1 MKFLHTADLHLG
13 QIMYQNYS
21 REDEHSH
28 FFDQLKAWC
37 REHKPDALLVSG
49 DVFDIQQPGAEVKR
63 RFNEF
68 FVALHRAFPQMSI
81 VITAG
86 NHDSASRIHADNA
99 VWSLGNIKVVGIP
112 PSKHCLEEGDGWQ
125 DEYIVELASG
135 YVIALPFSVAPKG
148 EILQSLLNYIS
159 AKNVDNKPVVVM
171 EHLSVTGMDATGHGT
186 EIGHIE
192 TVSAEE
198 LGSGYDYMA
207 LGHIHRPQTI
217 GHLEDEHEEASTY
230 PAGVIRYSGSALHVS
245 CDEKYPHTVSLVEID
260 HHGGEVKVS
269 RLRIDEKRHFYELP
283 KEGSFTDLGDIY
295 EAVRNFAEEQ
305 ETAYFRLSINYD
317 VPIPSDFNQQIYN
330 IIEASGKDIRY
341 NPKIIWPNKP
351 ADMTEAERPVFDV
364 ADLQQMTD
372 PMQFIEQT
380 IGSYPDLDLDDLRAA
395 FKEIE
400 EEMKSLETKT
410 R

>member
-1 MKFLHTADLHLG
+1 MRFLHTADLHLG

-21 REDEHSH
+21 REAEHDH
-28 FFDQLKAWC
+28 FFAQLKAWC
-37 REHKPDALLVSG
+37 EEYGPDALLVSG
-49 DVFDIQQPGAEVKR
+49 DVFDIQQPSATVKR

-81 VITAG
+81 IIIAG

-99 VWSLGNIKVVGIP
+99 VWSLGNIKVVGVP
-112 PSKHCLEEGDGWQ
+112 PSRLCLDGGDGWQ
-125 DEYIVELASG
+125 EDFVVELPSG
-135 YVIALPFSVAPKG
+135 YVIAMPFSASPKG
-148 EILQSLLNYIS
+148 QITQSVLDYVES
-159 AKNVDNKPVVVM
+159 KNIDNKPVVLM
-171 EHLSVTGMDATGHGT
+171 EHLAVEGMDAT
-186 EIGHIE
+186 EIGNIE
-192 TVSAEE
+192 TLSAQE
-198 LGSGYDYMA
+198 LGMGYDYLA

-217 GHLEDEHEEASTY
+217 GHIEDEHDVESTY

-260 HHGGEVKVS
+260 QHGGEVKIT
-269 RLRIDEKRHFYELP
+269 RLRIDEKIHFYELP
-283 KEGSFTDLGDIY
+283 EQDSFQSAEDAYL
-295 EAVRNFAEEQ
+295 AVRDFVEEH
-305 ETAYFRLSINYD
+305 ESGYVRLSMNYD
-317 VPIPSDFNQQIYN
+317 VALPSDFNQQIYN

-351 ADMTEAERPVFDV
+351 ANMSEAERPVFAV

-380 IGSYPDLDLDDLRAA
+380 IHAYPELDIADLRDA

-400 EEMKSLETKT
+400 KEVQSLDEEKT
-410 R
+410 NQA